1 MREAYPLSPVQSY
14 RHLFALTGPLY
25 VVIAFLGRL
34 PLAMSQIA
42 ALLAVSGATGSYAAG
57 GATAGALAIANA
69 VGAPVAGS
77 LTDRVGQRPV
87 LLVQS
92 LVGAV
97 GLLGLATLTLTLDP
111 GEPWWPLPAAAAVTG
126 AFVPQIGTM
135 ARVRWRPIST
145 ATPGADPRV
154 MDAAFSYEG
163 SADEASFVL
172 GPALVGV
179 IAAVAAPVTSLVVAA
194 LLLGAFGTWFA
205 LHPTVAL
212 VGAAG
217 PGPARRSRLLTPAL
231 LVLAGTQLGIGM
243 VFGSIQTGT
252 SVLATQAGQPGLT
265 GLLHALLGVGSVLA
279 GLAVVA
285 LPERVGHLRRLR
297 VFTGAMVLLALPL
310 LLVGSLASLAV
321 ALLCLGV
328 AIAPS
333 MITTFTLAERTTPA
347 RRLGAAMTILAAMTG
362 TGYAVGAAA
371 AGHLA
376 DLGGH
381 QPAFAVTV
389 VATLVATTL
398 AWAGG
403 HPVRRALTTATT
415 PPHRTSRRAAPDS
428 SSGRTERAVGET
440 GRPFRAHP
448 TSATHTRRV

>member
-1 MREAYPLSPVQSY
+1 MQSY
-14 RHLFALTGPLY
+14 RRLFALTGPLY

-57 GATAGALAIANA
+57 GATAGAVAVANA
-69 VGAPVAGS
+69 VGSPLAGA

-92 LVGAV
+92 LVGTV
-97 GLLGLATLTLTLDP
+97 GLLVLAAQTWALAP
-111 GEPWWPLPAAAAVTG
+111 GQAWWPLLVTAAWTG
-126 AFVPQIGTM
+126 VFLPQVGTM

-145 ATPGADPRV
+145 ATPGSDPRV

-179 IAAVAAPVTSLVVAA
+179 IVAVAAPVTSLVVAA

-212 VGAAG
+212 VGAARSAG
-217 PGPARRSRLLTPAL
+217 VRPARLLTPAL

-285 LPERVGHLRRLR
+285 LPESVGHVRRLR
-297 VFTGAMVLLALPL
+297 VFTSGMVLLSLPL
-310 LLVGSLASLAV
+310 LLVGSLGSLAL

-362 TGYAVGAAA
+362 TGYAVGAAL
-371 AGHLA
+371 AGRLA

-389 VATLVATTL
+389 LATLVAATL
-398 AWAGG
+398 AWAGAR
-403 HPVRRALTTATT
+403 PVRRALTTATT
-415 PPHRTSRRAAPDS
+415 TTR
-428 SSGRTERAVGET
+428 T
-440 GRPFRAHP
+440 GRLVEPHG
-448 TSATHTRRV
+448 TRPQDAPNAR